1 MIRSFKGRYRFLSNF
16 YPCQIKWEGKWY
28 PTSEHAFQAAKT
40 FDRHERELIRKLRT
54 PGMARTAGRSVSL
67 RADWEKKKIDIMIE
81 ILICKFSLN
90 GNMKRLLFVTGE
102 EELVEGNTW
111 GDTFWGVCEGEGE
124 NWLGIILMGIRDDL
138 RGEQ

>member
-67 RADWEKKKIDIMIE
+67 RADWEKKKIDI
-81 ILICKFSLN
+81 
-90 GNMKRLLFVTGE
+90 
-102 EELVEGNTW
+102 
-111 GDTFWGVCEGEGE
+111 
-124 NWLGIILMGIRDDL
+124 II
-138 RGEQ
+138 